1 LTVKQFMDEGREP
14 TWIAI
19 LNPIIGAGAVLIG
32 GLFIAGPREP
42 R

>member
-1 LTVKQFMDEGREP
+1 MKEGREP
-14 TWIAI
+14 TWLAI

-32 GLFIAGPREP
+32 GLVIAAPRTP